1 MANILTT
8 TRILAALAIIF
19 TEVAMPAFWALY
31 AWCGFSDIID
41 GTIARKLGKQS
52 ELGAKLDSTADF
64 IFVAACAA
72 KIIPAMEL
80 PTWLVVWVALIAL
93 CKIVGYLSGLAMHG
107 KIIMPHTTANKITGL
122 LIFASIPLML
132 LAQSSLVAIPACAVA
147 TFAAVQEGHLVRTAP
162 SESKRQSPIA

>member
-8 TRILAALAIIF
+8 TRNLAALAILF
-19 TEVAMPAFWALY
+19 AEVATPAFWALY
-31 AWCGFSDIID
+31 AWCGFSDMID

-52 ELGAKLDSTADF
+52 ELGAKLDSAADF

-72 KIIPAMEL
+72 KLIPAM
-80 PTWLVVWVALIAL
+80 
-93 CKIVGYLSGLAMHG
+93 HR

-147 TFAAVQEGHLVRTAP
+147 TFAAVHERHLVRTAP